1 MDKMREA
8 MPPFEYVAASICKM
22 HAVIAQIKQRINYSW
37 RMSRV
42 RGLSGVP
49 SDSFC
54 MVDGNLLYCRLV

>member
-1 MDKMREA
+1 
-8 MPPFEYVAASICKM
+8 M
-22 HAVIAQIKQRINYSW
+22 HAVIAQIKQRINYSR